1 MNKPISKTQ
10 AAIISSR
17 SVYWMNVKSVSD
29 GMAKT
34 ERAIKPSK
42 NKKLGKVVKVGR
54 LKGARIF
61 TLTLEERATCP
72 TTCAHWETCF
82 GNNMNYAVR
91 YKVDA
96 ALLAQIEDDLTV
108 YNKRGKP
115 FLVRLHILGDFPSI
129 EYVAFWARMLGR
141 FENLNVYGYTAR
153 LSGTPIGDA
162 ILSLRSPRFMVRQS
176 GQFDGSNMSALS
188 FDDER
193 ALPMVTAK
201 KAIVCPTQIAK
212 RGEYELAAKGI
223 DTLTPNCG
231 TCGLCWTTPK
241 NIVFLT
247 H

>member
-1 MNKPISKTQ
+1 MNKPITKTE
-10 AAIISSR
+10 AAILSSR

-34 ERAIKPSK
+34 ERAIKAST
-42 NKKLGKVVKVGR
+42 NAKLGKVVNVGR

-61 TLTLEERATCP
+61 TLTLEERATCDNS
-72 TTCAHWETCF
+72 CAHWKTCF
-82 GNNMNYAVR
+82 GNNMPFATR
-91 YKVDA
+91 YKMDD
-96 ALLAQIEDDLTV
+96 ALLIQIESDLEF
-108 YNKRGKP
+108 YNAKGKS
-115 FLVRLHILGDFPSI
+115 FLVRLHVLGDFPSV
-129 EYVAFWARMLGR
+129 EYVAFWARMLCQ

-153 LSGTPIGDA
+153 LSGTLIGDA

-188 FDDER
+188 FDDAR
-193 ALPMVTAK
+193 SLPTVDAR

>member
-1 MNKPISKTQ
+1 MNKPITKTE
-10 AAIISSR
+10 AAILSSR

-34 ERAIKPSK
+34 ERAIKAST
-42 NKKLGKVVKVGR
+42 NAKLGKVVKVGR
-54 LKGARIF
+54 LQGARIF
-61 TLTLEERATCP
+61 TLTLEERATCDNS
-72 TTCAHWETCF
+72 CAHWTTCF
-82 GNNMNYAVR
+82 GNNMPFATR
-91 YKVDA
+91 YKMDD
-96 ALLAQIEDDLTV
+96 ALLIQIESDLEF
-108 YNKRGKP
+108 YNAKGKS
-115 FLVRLHILGDFPSI
+115 FLVRLHVLGDFPSV
-129 EYVAFWARMLGR
+129 EYVAFWARMLCQ

-153 LSGTPIGDA
+153 LSGTLIGDA

-188 FDDER
+188 FDDAR
-193 ALPMVTAK
+193 SLPTVDAR

>member
-1 MNKPISKTQ
+1 MNKPITKTE
-10 AAIISSR
+10 AAILSSR

-34 ERAIKPSK
+34 ERAIKAST
-42 NKKLGKVVKVGR
+42 NAKLGKVVNVGR

-61 TLTLEERATCP
+61 TLTLEERATCDNS
-72 TTCAHWETCF
+72 CAHWKTCF
-82 GNNMNYAVR
+82 GNNMPFATR
-91 YKVDA
+91 YKMDD
-96 ALLAQIEDDLTV
+96 ALLIQIESDLEF
-108 YNKRGKP
+108 YNAKGKS
-115 FLVRLHILGDFPSI
+115 FLVRLHVLGDFPSV
-129 EYVAFWARMLGR
+129 EYVAFWARMLCQ

-153 LSGTPIGDA
+153 LSGTLIGDA

-188 FDDER
+188 FDDVR
-193 ALPMVTAK
+193 SLPTVDAR

>member
-1 MNKPISKTQ
+1 MNKPVTKTQ
-10 AAIISSR
+10 AAILSSR

-34 ERAIKPSK
+34 ERAIKAST
-42 NKKLGKVVKVGR
+42 NAKLGKVVNVGR

-61 TLTLEERATCP
+61 TLTLEERATCDNS
-72 TTCAHWETCF
+72 CAHWKTCF
-82 GNNMNYAVR
+82 GNNMPFATR
-91 YKVDA
+91 YKMDD
-96 ALLAQIEDDLTV
+96 ALLIQIESDLEF
-108 YNKRGKP
+108 YNAKGKS
-115 FLVRLHILGDFPSI
+115 FLVRLHVLGDFPSV
-129 EYVAFWARMLGR
+129 EYVAFWARMLCQ

-153 LSGTPIGDA
+153 LSGTLIGDA

-188 FDDER
+188 FDDAR
-193 ALPMVTAK
+193 SLPMIDDK
-201 KAIVCPTQIAK
+201 RAIVCPTQIAK
-212 RGEYELAAKGI
+212 RGEYELAAKGVE
-223 DTLTPNCG
+223 TMTPNCG